1 MPFTVMDDVIL
12 KYFSNGFSYLE
23 IAELLNHVHDF
34 QISLST
40 LKRWL
45 KDNNLRRRP
54 LAAVLSSDE
63 VKRQAVQEKL
73 NGSGSIVGY
82 RRVHRYDG
90 LEGKVLEKFFLFLAE
105 YFYISC

>member
-1 MPFTVMDDVIL
+1 MQIMFYFLPRRGLFTPFIVMDDIIL

-45 KDNNLRRRP
+45 KDNNLQRRP
-54 LAAVLSSDE
+54 LATVLSSDE
-63 VKRQAVQEKL
+63 VKR
-73 NGSGSIVGY
+73 
-82 RRVHRYDG
+82 
-90 LEGKVLEKFFLFLAE
+90 
-105 YFYISC
+105 